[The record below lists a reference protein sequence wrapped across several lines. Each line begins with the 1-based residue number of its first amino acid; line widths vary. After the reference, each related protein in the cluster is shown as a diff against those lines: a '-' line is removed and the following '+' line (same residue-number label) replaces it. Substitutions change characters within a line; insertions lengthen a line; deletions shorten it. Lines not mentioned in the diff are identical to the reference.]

1 MACPFDH
8 FLSILANND
17 TLYSIR
23 LKTIFNEHSEPEFQ
37 GTNMILTPRVGSN
50 VPDSANLELSIVS
63 LKDS

>member
-23 LKTIFNEHSEPEFQ
+23 LKTIFNKHSEPEFE
-37 GTNMILTPRVGSN
+37 GTNMILIPRVGSN
-50 VPDSANLELSIVS
+50 IPDSANLEPSIVRC
-63 LKDS
+63 KDL